1 MFWGKE
7 TPYASSITKKVIFLV
22 CNGLCLTLSGK
33 SLSAGAL
40 GKLGRPSEEPGLVVP
55 ACILWCLWLGRN
67 QICFNRIS
75 TASSNIKAKCLI
87 TLFSWINLTPVY
99 NPDSFLDFVNSL
111 VL

>member
-40 GKLGRPSEEPGLVVP
+40 GKLGRPSEEPGLWSLLVFCGAYGWKGTKDVLIVFQLPVP
-55 ACILWCLWLGRN
+55 
-67 QICFNRIS
+67 IS
-75 TASSNIKAKCLI
+75 RPNA
-87 TLFSWINLTPVY
+87 
-99 NPDSFLDFVNSL
+99 
-111 VL
+111 